1 MKTTIRFKLHSIS
14 FPLIKTLTLL
24 VIVIGL
30 STNSFAQNDKNY
42 DDYSQKSTLLAIILS
57 IQPLPIDLGN
67 FYAGQ
72 WEKAVGYSAFE
83 LAVFVPGVVMI
94 TNGSNTSEINE
105 LAIYTLIGIY
115 FFTKVVSAF
124 DAGIQIGF
132 ENNRIGYQ
140 TDRDVTVLLNFNVS
154 L

>member
-1 MKTTIRFKLHSIS
+1 MKTTIRFKPHSIS

-42 DDYSQKSTLLAIILS
+42 DDNSQKNTILAVVLS
-57 IQPLPIDLGN
+57 MQPLPIDLGN
-67 FYAGQ
+67 AYAGD
-72 WEKAVGYSAFE
+72 WSKAIVYSAYE

-94 TNGSNTSEINE
+94 SNGSNTSETDN
-105 LAIYTLIGIY
+105 LGIYSLIGIY

-132 ENNRIGYQ
+132 ENNQISYQ
-140 TDRDVTVLLNFNVS
+140 SDRDVTVHINFNVNF
-154 L
+154 